1 LTDERAPLRVV
12 AGAPRPRQAGRA
24 ILRDRDGRVLLIHF
38 VLPNMTFWATPGG
51 GVEPGE
57 TLLAAAQRELMEEL
71 GIAVELEGPV
81 HTAVGIFEFEGEL
94 IENTDNFFAG
104 RWDGA
109 PHLLGATETESAAL
123 VEARWWTIQELESTR
138 EDFFPRDLAAVVKRL
153 S

>member
-1 LTDERAPLRVV
+1 LNRP
-12 AGAPRPRQAGRA
+12 PRPRQAGRA
-24 ILRDRDGRVLLIHF
+24 ILRDRDGRVLLIRF

-71 GIAVELEGPV
+71 GIAVALDGPV

-94 IENTDNFFAG
+94 IENTDSFFAG

-109 PHLLGATETESAAL
+109 THLLGATETESAAL
-123 VEARWWTIQELESTR
+123 AEARWWTAEDLEATR
-138 EDFFPRDLAAVVKRL
+138 EDFFPRDLVAVLRRL
-153 S
+153 